1 MCISWSY
8 TKDYGKQKILY
19 VQRRRFRSHSHRPR
33 DQSVATEQPLVSR
46 KKFVFSNQLLVGGE
60 AVGCRWV
67 KLVTNVYGRVEH
79 PLYDRFHLAIARN
92 FLQPLNN
99 WLGNTSFSSNQW
111 LPRVTSY
118 CLCLFGWGL
127 NRFKEIGNRKKEP

>member
-1 MCISWSY
+1 MIAFLYGMDNKIKKKRALILYHANLSSKPQHVQHKVQLNYYLSKMCISWSY
-8 TKDYGKQKILY
+8 TKNYGKQKILY

-67 KLVTNVYGRVEH
+67 KLVTKTYTDG
-79 PLYDRFHLAIARN
+79 
-92 FLQPLNN
+92 
-99 WLGNTSFSSNQW
+99 
-111 LPRVTSY
+111 
-118 CLCLFGWGL
+118 
-127 NRFKEIGNRKKEP
+127 